1 MVLPSDETNFGA
13 EMKSLTFFNHYG
25 VGDLY
30 ESREFILD
38 WMRLYGVD
46 TATYA
51 CRYPAVFEDLPQL
64 HCIPVQPDMD
74 MRRAVEYRGSELRL
88 NTWIGARNASTRPSG
103 DYVIWP
109 GVGCV
114 VENLYR
120 MHNDYLREARLR
132 PLPRPVVD
140 YIPTIDYSKINKGN
154 VDQFVKDFSD
164 CVLVLLCNG
173 ATGSGHAAN
182 FDFMEMVGKLPPWR
196 KTVFIFTERGEAK
209 HPSTFFTDDI
219 TLRQPGGSDMLA
231 ISYLSTF
238 CSVIVGRCS
247 GAQMPCE
254 TRQNW
259 EDPSKTLLSF
269 TQHDNGATFVRNPVA
284 LGLKM
289 RRVWSGAETPEAA
302 AAVLAEVLK

>member
-1 MVLPSDETNFGA
+1 
-13 EMKSLTFFNHYG
+13 MKSLTFFNHYG

-30 ESREFILD
+30 ESREFVLD

-64 HCIPVQPDMD
+64 RCIPVQPDMD
-74 MRRAVEYRGSELRL
+74 MRRAVEYRGEELRL

-132 PLPRPVVD
+132 PLLRPVVD
-140 YIPTIDYSKINKGN
+140 YIPNIDYSKINLGRIPEFVEQQKG
-154 VDQFVKDFSD
+154 KR
-164 CVLVLLCNG
+164 LVLLCNG

-182 FDFMEMVGKLPPWR
+182 FDFLEMVQRLPHR
-196 KTVFIFTERGEAK
+196 EDVVFIFTERCNAEDV
-209 HPSTFFTDDI
+209 FFTDDI
-219 TLRQPGGSDMLA
+219 TLRPPGGSDMLA

-269 TQHDNGATFVRNPVA
+269 TQHDNGATFVRNPAA

>member
-1 MVLPSDETNFGA
+1 
-13 EMKSLTFFNHYG
+13 MKSLLVYNWYG

-30 ESREFILD
+30 ESREFVLD
-38 WMRLYGVD
+38 WMKLYGVE
-46 TATYA
+46 TCTYA
-51 CRYPAVFEDLPQL
+51 CRYPAVFEDLPQFQ
-64 HCIPVQPDMD
+64 CVPVQPDMD
-74 MRRAVEYRGSELRL
+74 MRRAWERRSEELRL
-88 NTWIGARNASTRPSG
+88 NSWIGCRNGETKPPG
-103 DYVIWP
+103 DFVIWP

-120 MHNDYLREARLR
+120 MYNTYLREARM
-132 PLPRPVVD
+132 PSLPRAIVD
-140 YIPTIDYSKINKGN
+140 YIPTIDYSRINCGN
-154 VDQFVKDFSD
+154 VDAFVEENKGKR
-164 CVLVLLCNG
+164 LVLLCNG

-182 FDFMEMVGKLPPWR
+182 FSFLEMVDKMDFAPEVDD
-196 KTVFIFTERGEAK
+196 KIFIFTERIGDEK
-209 HPSTFFTDDI
+209 TLFPRWDIRFTDDI

-259 EDPSKTLLSF
+259 EDPTKTLLSF
-269 TQHDNGATFVRNPVA
+269 TQHDNGATFVRNPAA

-289 RRVWSGAETPEAA
+289 KRVWSGAETPEAA

>member
-1 MVLPSDETNFGA
+1 
-13 EMKSLTFFNHYG
+13 MKSLLCYNHFG

-30 ESREFILD
+30 ESREFVLD
-38 WMRLYGVD
+38 WMRLYGVA

-51 CRYPAVFEDLPQL
+51 CRYPAVFEDLPQIQ
-64 HCIPVQPDMD
+64 CIPVHPDMD
-74 MRRAVEYRGSELRL
+74 MRKAWERRGEELRL
-88 NTWIGARNASTRPSG
+88 NSWIGARNGETKPKG

-114 VENLYR
+114 VENLCR
-120 MHNDYLREARLR
+120 MHNTYLREARLP
-132 PLPRPVVD
+132 PLPRAIVD
-140 YIPTIDYSKINKGN
+140 YIPTIDYSRINCGN
-154 VDQFVKDFSD
+154 VDAFVKEHAGKRM
-164 CVLVLLCNG
+164 VLLCNG

-182 FDFMEMVGKLPPWR
+182 FSFGEMVSKLYSEEEIVW
-196 KTVFIFTERGEAK
+196 VFTERENLAGG
-209 HPSTFFTDDI
+209 SCFFTDDI

-254 TRQNW
+254 TKANW
-259 EDPSKTLLSF
+259 MDGSKTLLSF
-269 TQHDNGATFVRNPVA
+269 TQHDNGATFVRNPAA

-289 RRVWSGAETPEAA
+289 KRVWSGAETPEAA
-302 AAVLAEVLK
+302 AAVLAEILK